1 MTPPPPPPA
10 PPSPLCPLPL
20 SRRPVCERG
29 SPSLA
34 AAAGHSGRSGA
45 IPPSPQAGVT
55 RTRQGKKKRCH
66 HCGGFL
72 RVAADNARALAWYFF
87 LFFYL
92 LPGQGEEETYETAPC
107 CAESL
112 SLLPFPPNGEKVSQ
126 FAFWWDPAV
135 CGAISW
141 GRGGEEGRKKKM
153 GAFLLPHPWAD
164 DDDDDASPPHP
175 SLPPSLFFLLL
186 LRSVRTQRE
195 SLYTV
200 SGFPSSPFFCF
211 CCCLYL
217 LPSLYLSCWS
227 IVSLFFVFC
236 A

>member
-1 MTPPPPPPA
+1 MSRRTTRARLLGTFSFFFTSCPDKEKKRLTRRRRVVQSLFPSSHSPQTARRCRSLPSGGTPPCVVP
-10 PPSPLCPLPL
+10 
-20 SRRPVCERG
+20 
-29 SPSLA
+29 
-34 AAAGHSGRSGA
+34 
-45 IPPSPQAGVT
+45 
-55 RTRQGKKKRCH
+55 
-66 HCGGFL
+66 FL
-72 RVAADNARALAWYFF
+72 
-87 LFFYL
+87 
-92 LPGQGEEETYETAPC
+92 GEEEGKK
-107 CAESL
+107 
-112 SLLPFPPNGEKVSQ
+112 GE
-126 FAFWWDPAV
+126 
-135 CGAISW
+135 
-141 GRGGEEGRKKKM
+141 KKM